1 MAILLP
7 ILIVALVLVTLS
19 KSGPKRKL
27 DLGFLIM
34 ILVAA
39 LLLSSAH
46 Y

>member
-7 ILIVALVLVTLS
+7 ILIAALVLVTLT
-19 KSGPKRKL
+19 KSGHKRKL

-39 LLLSSAH
+39 LLLGSAQ